1 MIENY
6 LEYEPQL
13 GRDVYVAPTALV
25 LGRVTL
31 GDRASVWP
39 GVILRGDINEIIVG
53 EHTNIQDLCV
63 GHLEDDLP
71 LVVGAYV
78 TVGHGAILH
87 ACEVG
92 DDCLVGMGAIVLNGA
107 KVGDGAIVGAGSLVP
122 PGKEIPAG
130 VLALG
135 SPAKVV
141 RKLSDEEIGHNRYW
155 AEKYAEHA
163 ATFLRGRK
171 NDIQTSPG

>member
-6 LEYEPQL
+6 LEYEPRL

-31 GDRASVWP
+31 GERVSVWP
-39 GVILRGDINEIIVG
+39 GAVLRGDINEITVG
-53 EHTNIQDLCV
+53 EYTNVQDLCV

-78 TVGHGAILH
+78 TVGHGAVLH

-92 DDCLVGMGAIVLNGA
+92 DNCLIGMGAIVLNGA
-107 KVGDGAIVGAGSLVP
+107 RVGDGAIVGAGSLVP
-122 PGKEIPAG
+122 PGKEIPPG

-135 SPAKVV
+135 SPAKVA
-141 RKLSDEEIGHNRYW
+141 RKLSEEEVGHNRYW
-155 AEKYAEHA
+155 AEKYAKHA
-163 ATFLRGRK
+163 ATFLRGGK
-171 NDIQTSPG
+171 DNA

>member
-1 MIENY
+1 MIEKY

-39 GVILRGDINEIIVG
+39 GVVLRGDINEIIVG

-92 DDCLVGMGAIVLNGA
+92 DGCLVGMGAYLGLLW
-107 KVGDGAIVGAGSLVP
+107 AIA
-122 PGKEIPAG
+122 AG
-130 VLALG
+130 VASLALRDGGSGSSRRCWFRLSSCSG
-135 SPAKVV
+135 SPPTASPGPAS
-141 RKLSDEEIGHNRYW
+141 RRRSSIGH
-155 AEKYAEHA
+155 
-163 ATFLRGRK
+163 G
-171 NDIQTSPG
+171 

>member
-6 LEYEPQL
+6 LGHEPKL
-13 GRDVYVAPTALV
+13 GDNVYVAPTALV
-25 LGRVTL
+25 LGRVVL
-31 GDRASVWP
+31 GERANVWP
-39 GVILRGDINEIIVG
+39 GAVLRGDINEIIVG
-53 EHTNIQDLCV
+53 AYTNIQDLCV

-71 LVVGAYV
+71 LIVGAYV

-92 DDCLVGMGAIVLNGA
+92 DNCLVCMGAIVLNGA
-107 KVGDGAIVGAGSLVP
+107 KVGDGSILGAGSLVP

-135 SPAKVV
+135 SPAKVA
-141 RKLSDEEIGHNRYW
+141 RELSEEEIAHNRYW
-155 AEKYAEHA
+155 AEKYARHA
-163 ATFLRGRK
+163 ATFLTNEG
-171 NDIQTSPG
+171 T

>member
-1 MIENY
+1 MIEKY

-39 GVILRGDINEIIVG
+39 GVVLRGDINEIIVG
-53 EHTNIQDLCV
+53 EHTNIQDLCM

-92 DDCLVGMGAIVLNGA
+92 DGCLVGMGAIVLNGA

-135 SPAKVV
+135 SPAKVA
-141 RKLSDEEIGHNRYW
+141 RKLSDEEIRHNRYW
-155 AEKYAEHA
+155 AEKYAKHA
-163 ATFLRGRK
+163 ANFLGK
-171 NDIQTSPG
+171 